1 MAIGRTSKLRHL
13 ANGCNVS
20 PSSSQTNVEKGA
32 WGHWVQTVSD
42 NFTNVHATAVSE
54 RRAGGGKSS
63 GDTWCAPAGGEH
75 GGVILGDESV
85 TLVYVYG
92 PRKAT

>member
-1 MAIGRTSKLRHL
+1 M
-13 ANGCNVS
+13 
-20 PSSSQTNVEKGA
+20 
-32 WGHWVQTVSD
+32 QTVCD

-92 PRKAT
+92 PRRATIEPLIAERRRSLEEQED